1 MIGFQTGCWEI
12 AGARGLI
19 IDTGQEMGEDEFA
32 VGFDARRV
40 PPAAGNERDLGPVGV
55 VGKGCRD
62 HERRRTEGKM
72 RDMEQE
78 VGGVEI

>member
-1 MIGFQTGCWEI
+1 
-12 AGARGLI
+12 
-19 IDTGQEMGEDEFA
+19 
-32 VGFDARRV
+32 
-40 PPAAGNERDLGPVGV
+40 VGV
-55 VGKGCRD
+55 VGKGSRD